1 MKKLIYGILG
11 CLLGAQLAMGAETQ
25 WLTSVPD
32 AEARAKAEHKLV
44 FLNFTGS
51 DWCEAC
57 KILDKEVLNKPEFAS
72 YASTNLVL
80 VTLDYPINVKQP
92 KELTEANDQLQKKYN
107 IEGFPTLMV
116 LKPDG
121 TVVWTHL
128 GLVPGGLKGVLEQ
141 LEEARK
147 KSS

>member
-11 CLLGAQLAMGAETQ
+11 CLLGAQLASAAPQ

-32 AEARAKAEHKLV
+32 AETKAKAEHKLV

-57 KILDKEVLNKPEFAS
+57 KVLDKEVLDNPEFAS

-80 VTLDYPINVKQP
+80 VTLDYPVGVKQP
-92 KELTEANDQLQKKYN
+92 KDLADANDQLQKKYN
-107 IEGFPTLMV
+107 IEGFPTLIV

-121 TVVWTHL
+121 TVVWSHL
-128 GLVPGGLKGVLEQ
+128 GLVHGGVKETINQ
-141 LEEARK
+141 LEDARK
-147 KSS
+147 KAS

>member
-1 MKKLIYGILG
+1 MKKLIYGFLG
-11 CLLGAQLAMGAETQ
+11 LALGAQLAFATETQ
-25 WLTSVPD
+25 WLTSVPE
-32 AEARAKAEHKLV
+32 AEAKAKAEHKLV

-57 KILDKEVLNKPEFAS
+57 KVLDSEVLDKTEFAA

-80 VTLDYPINVKQP
+80 VTLDYPLSGKQP
-92 KELTEANDQLQKKYN
+92 KELVEANDQLQKKYN
-107 IEGFPTLMV
+107 IEGFPTLIV

-121 TVVWTHL
+121 TVVWSHI
-128 GLVPGGLKGVLEQ
+128 GIVRGGLKATISQ

-147 KSS
+147 KAS